1 MGSSPDCRNNGKTG
15 ALLAYVLDD
24 EVQIGDFVCAVLC
37 ASGCVAKQFGDT
49 QSFLAAVKVHDPDL
63 TIVDL
68 ALGHSDAVEVIR
80 LLETI
85 KYRGRVLLI
94 SGRDEGTLAEIRQ
107 IGERRGLVMLPP
119 LKKPFRAEDLKN
131 RVKNLLARAE
141 PPVAKERRKEIGKAD
156 QFAMAPGE
164 CTRVDL
170 EEALRNNWLELWY
183 QPKIDLRSLSICGGE
198 ALLRANHPQLGIVGP
213 AALLPPTG
221 HPSYQPLSRFVM
233 QRALVDW
240 LRLAD
245 QDNPIKLSVNVP
257 VSVALVPD
265 FIAAV
270 RADLPSD
277 PRFPGLVIEITEDE
291 IIEDRHWV
299 REVAT
304 QLKLYNV
311 SLSIDDFGSAYS
323 SLSRLRDL
331 PFSELKLDR
340 SFVSGCSSD
349 RLKHGVCRTVVDL
362 ARNVGASVCAEGV
375 EEPDDLHAL
384 IEMGCDSA
392 QGFLF
397 ARPMPVEQ
405 FAALLQ
411 RGEQVLPLQ
420 HLVRSG
426 KTSSFRR
433 APGRR
438 RR

>member
-24 EVQIGDFVCAVLC
+24 EVQIGDFVREVLG
-37 ASGCVAKQFGDT
+37 ASGFVADQFGDT
-49 QSFLAAVKVHDPDL
+49 QSFLAAVKAHDPHL

-80 LLETI
+80 LLESI
-85 KYRGRVLLI
+85 KYRGKILLM
-94 SGRDEGTLAEIRQ
+94 SGRDEGTLAEIKQ

-119 LKKPFRAEDLKN
+119 LRKPFRAEDLKL
-131 RVKNLLARAE
+131 RVRDLLLDPTPSE
-141 PPVAKERRKEIGKAD
+141 PPQDTGKAD
-156 QFAMAPGE
+156 QLTATRGE
-164 CTRVDL
+164 STRVDL
-170 EEALRNNWLELWY
+170 EEALRSDWLELWY

-233 QRALVDW
+233 RRALADW

-245 QDNPIKLSVNVP
+245 HDKLIKISVNVP

-265 FIAAV
+265 FIAVV

-331 PFSELKLDR
+331 PFAELKLDR

-349 RLKHGVCRTVVDL
+349 RLKRGVCRTVVDL

-375 EEPDDLHAL
+375 EEPDDLRAL

-397 ARPMPVEQ
+397 ARAMPVEQ
-405 FAALLQ
+405 FSALLQ
-411 RGEQVLPLQ
+411 RGEQLLSPEQ
-420 HLVRSG
+420 FARSS
-426 KTSSFRR
+426 KTSSTRR